1 MIDSEETTLVNMI
14 CPYCKESFR
23 KQVEYQKK
31 TGLFTIL
38 IKNHPNGEDCSPFIA
53 FIDSNGRHRGSQKI
67 DNVDEEETINGK
79 FLENTRSSIN
89 ELEETLRFYHLK
101 VPRRG
106 GRGFDH
112 KVASVKDRTFMSSKF
127 YIRLIEFL
135 SENEDENSFGMI
147 TYEGDKEIEGG
158 LLIYGKYLGMI
169 FTMFWK
175 DQKAIQNKT
184 LGEVK
189 GYSNLTVEKLL
200 DLHDL
205 KDFFSDAEVIN

>member
-1 MIDSEETTLVNMI
+1 MIDTEETALVNMI

-23 KQVEYQKK
+23 KQVEFQKK

-38 IKNHPNGEDCSPFIA
+38 IKNHPNGNECPPFIA
-53 FIDSNGRHRGSQKI
+53 FIDNNGRHRGSQKI
-67 DNVDEEETINGK
+67 DNVDEGETINGQY
-79 FLENTRSSIN
+79 LENARSSIN

-127 YIRLIEFL
+127 YTQLIEFL

-147 TYEGDKEIEGG
+147 TYEGDKQIESG

-175 DQKAIQNKT
+175 DQKTVQNKT
-184 LGEVK
+184 LDEVK

-200 DLHDL
+200 DLYDL
-205 KDFFSDAEVIN
+205 VDFFF